1 MEPNPQQ
8 ENPAEQTVQTE
19 GQPEKAPEPVTPEA
33 GATAGTEGTA
43 GTEETGAAAGTET
56 AEEAP
61 VQPVEEEEEKPLG
74 RADRSLM
81 FFFWPL
87 VVTALY
93 VPVGL
98 ICSRACSKRN
108 ST

>member
-1 MEPNPQQ
+1 MHLWNPIPSRKTLQNKQ
-8 ENPAEQTVQTE
+8 YKTE

-81 FFFWPL
+81 FFSGPWW
-87 VVTALY
+87 
-93 VPVGL
+93 
-98 ICSRACSKRN
+98 
-108 ST
+108 